1 MLHNDVYTQ
10 DKKEITDLKGEW
22 RDIDELLI
30 SFIFPPG
37 DNPKIQKKKTSV
49 RNEPLQLRIFNMR
62 HALIILIHNNL

>member
-37 DNPKIQKKKTSV
+37 DIPKIQKKKSV

>member
-37 DNPKIQKKKTSV
+37 DNPKIQKKKI
-49 RNEPLQLRIFNMR
+49 QLDMKHFS
-62 HALIILIHNNL
+62 

>member
-37 DNPKIQKKKTSV
+37 DNPKIQKKK
-49 RNEPLQLRIFNMR
+49 NQLAMNPFS
-62 HALIILIHNNL
+62 

>member
-1 MLHNDVYTQ
+1 MFGTKPWISSEMLHNDVYTQ

-37 DNPKIQKKKTSV
+37 DNPKIQKKKH
-49 RNEPLQLRIFNMR
+49 QLEMNPFS
-62 HALIILIHNNL
+62 